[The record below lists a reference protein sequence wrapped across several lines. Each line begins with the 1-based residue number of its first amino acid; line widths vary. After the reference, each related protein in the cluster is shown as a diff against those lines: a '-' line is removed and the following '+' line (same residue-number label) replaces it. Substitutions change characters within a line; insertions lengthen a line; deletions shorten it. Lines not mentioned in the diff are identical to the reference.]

1 MGLFSNFPNTDSPGN
16 FPRTQSN
23 HSYYVIILIVVLLAI
38 LGIIFMMTKKSS

>member
-16 FPRTQSN
+16 FPRTQVN
-23 HSYYVIILIVVLLAI
+23 YVIILIVVLLAI